1 MYGEQVRHVLFPCYR
16 FIYVI
21 KYLLINYNALGTVL
35 WAKDITMSRD
45 SALSWEINAPIG
57 EIKRNG
63 FSIKA
68 KNQQII
74 RGVKTGT

>member
-1 MYGEQVRHVLFPCYR
+1 M
-16 FIYVI
+16 
-21 KYLLINYNALGTVL
+21 
-35 WAKDITMSRD
+35 AKDITMSRD

-68 KNQQII
+68 KSQQII